1 MTTMSE
7 PIPAL
12 REFPMTDA
20 DFAQIAAIAY
30 RLTGITLGPHKRN
43 MIYSRLARRLRA
55 LNLDTFAQY
64 CAVISADH
72 DPEIT
77 PFINAI
83 TTNLTAFFRE
93 NHHFEFLARTVC
105 PELRRDNAGSRRIR
119 GWSAGCSTGE
129 EPYSIAMV
137 LRESLALPDW
147 NIKVLATDLDSSVVE
162 QGRSG
167 IYRSERLEGMTPERQ
182 QRWFMRAVQG
192 EQVRVRRE
200 LQELIAF
207 RQLNLLQAWPMRG
220 PFDFIF
226 CRNVVIYFDKPTQAQ
241 LFDRYADILRPNGYL
256 FIGHSE
262 SLHQVTGRFRSLG
275 KTIYQKIS

>member
-1 MTTMSE
+1 
-7 PIPAL
+7 
-12 REFPMTDA
+12 MTDA

-55 LNLDTFAQY
+55 LNLDTFAHY
-64 CAVISADH
+64 CAVISTDH

-93 NHHFEFLARTVC
+93 NHHFDFLARTVC

-129 EPYSIAMV
+129 EPYSIALV
-137 LRESLALPDW
+137 LRECLSLPDW
-147 NIKVLATDLDSSVVE
+147 NIKQLATDLESSVVE

-167 IYRSERLEGMTPERQ
+167 IYRSERLHGMAPERQ
-182 QRWFMRAVQG
+182 KRWFMRSVQG
-192 EQVRVRRE
+192 EQVRVRPE
-200 LQELIAF
+200 LQALIAF

-226 CRNVVIYFDKPTQAQ
+226 CRNVVIYFDKPTQQQ
-241 LFDRYADILRPNGYL
+241 LFDRYADILKPNGYL

-262 SLHQVTGRFRSLG
+262 SLHKVTGRFRSLG